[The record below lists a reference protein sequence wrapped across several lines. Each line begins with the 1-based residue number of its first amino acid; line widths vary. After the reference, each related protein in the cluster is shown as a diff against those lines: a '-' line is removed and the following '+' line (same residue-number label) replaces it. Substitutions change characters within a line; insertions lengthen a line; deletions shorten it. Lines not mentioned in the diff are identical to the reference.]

1 MINLTLTITLI
12 LVGKYLLDFILD
24 ALNAARFETS
34 LPKNVEDVYDTD
46 AYQKSVEYKKV
57 NHRFDQIESTLGLAI
72 MLAFLWLG
80 GFAWADDW
88 ARSVSDNEVVIAL
101 LFFAILGIGSDLL
114 SLPFAYYHTFVIEE
128 KFGFNKQTPR
138 LFWSDKLK
146 GWLLAGV
153 IGSALLWMVMALY
166 KEFNQDFWW
175 YAWVVIALFT
185 LLMNLFYARFIVP
198 LFNKQT
204 PLETGSLRNK
214 IEAFAKKVD
223 FSLQNIYVIDG
234 SKRSTKANAYF
245 SGFGR
250 EKRITL
256 YDTLIESLSEDEI
269 VSVLAHEVGH
279 YKKKHIIWQ
288 MLVSIITMG
297 FTLFILSVC
306 LKYSIFSEA
315 LGISEHSFHAGLV
328 SFSLLYSPI
337 NLLME
342 IVGNLLSRKF
352 EYQADFF
359 AKNTSSGNDLVSAL
373 KKLSSMSLSNL
384 TPHPAYVWF
393 HYSHPP
399 ITARILKLKE

>member
-1 MINLTLTITLI
+1 MKNLTLVITLI
-12 LVGKYLLDFILD
+12 IVGKYLLDFILD
-24 ALNAARFETS
+24 TLNASRFEAS
-34 LPKNVEDVYDTD
+34 LPENVKDVYDTE

-57 NHRFDQIESTLGLAI
+57 NHRFDQFESTVGLLI
-72 MLAFLWLG
+72 MLLFLWMG
-80 GFAWADDW
+80 GFAWADEW
-88 ARSVSDNEVVIAL
+88 ARSVSDNEIVIAL
-101 LFFAILGIGSDLL
+101 LFFAILGMGSDLL

-138 LFWSDKLK
+138 LFWSDKIK

-153 IGSALLWMVMALY
+153 IGSALLWLVMALY
-166 KEFNQDFWW
+166 KEFNDDFWW
-175 YAWVVIALFT
+175 YAWLVIALFT
-185 LLMNLFYARFIVP
+185 ILMNLFYARFIVP

-204 PLETGSLRNK
+204 PLEAGSLRNK
-214 IEAFAKKVD
+214 IEAFAKKVN

-279 YKKKHIIWQ
+279 YKMKHIIWQ
-288 MLVSIITMG
+288 MLISIITMG
-297 FTLFILSVC
+297 FTLYILSVF

-359 AKNTSSGNDLVSAL
+359 AKNTSNGNDLVTAL